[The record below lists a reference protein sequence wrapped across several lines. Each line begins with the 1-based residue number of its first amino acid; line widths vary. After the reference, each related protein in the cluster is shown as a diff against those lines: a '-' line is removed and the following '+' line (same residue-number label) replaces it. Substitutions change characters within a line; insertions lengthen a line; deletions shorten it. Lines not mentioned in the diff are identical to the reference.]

1 MNKLV
6 IFDLDG
12 VLIDSRDMHY
22 DALNRALAKVDE
34 KYVITREEHLSAYDG
49 LPTTRKLELLTEK
62 KGLPV
67 VEYDTIWQDK
77 QTATLDIFS
86 ELKPDYEL
94 MHYFQQL
101 KDRGYSIAVAS
112 NSVRN
117 TVKLVLLRL
126 GLLEFV
132 HYYLSNEDVFRSKP
146 FPEMYWRCMI
156 ACNALPKDTVIFE
169 DSHIGRQGALDS
181 GSHLIA
187 IEDRPDLDQSKI
199 DKVFKILDT
208 KKVTHIP
215 WKSDKMN
222 VLIPMAGAG
231 SRFAQVGYSFPKP
244 LIEVNGKP
252 MIQVVL
258 ENLNIEANYTF
269 VVRKEHYEKYSLQYL
284 LTLIAPNCNIV
295 QVDELTEG
303 SAGTKVLA
311 KEFIDND
318 DPLLL
323 ANSDQFMEWNSN
335 ESLYAF
341 NADGIDG
348 GILTFKATH
357 PKWSYA
363 KVGKDGF
370 VSEVAE
376 KKPISDDATV
386 GVYYWKKGSDYVKY
400 TEQMIEKDIRT
411 NGEFYICPVFNEAIA
426 DGKKIRIKEIERM
439 WGIGT
444 PEDLSYYLEHYK
456 G

>member
-22 DALNRALAKVDE
+22 EALNRALAKVDE
-34 KYVITREEHLSAYDG
+34 KYVITREEHLSVYDG

-101 KDRGYSIAVAS
+101 KEKGYSIAVAS

-132 HYYLSNEDVFRSKP
+132 HYHLSNEDVFRSKP

-187 IEDRPDLDQSKI
+187 IEDRPDLTQSKI
-199 DKVFKILDT
+199 DKVFEIFET

-215 WKSDKMN
+215 WKSEKMN

-303 SAGTKVLA
+303 SACTTMLA
-311 KEFIDND
+311 KEFINND

-363 KVGKDGF
+363 KVGADGF

-376 KKPISDDATV
+376 KKPISEDATV

-444 PEDLSYYLEHYK
+444 PEDLKYFLENYK
-456 G
+456 A

>member
-34 KYVITREEHLSAYDG
+34 KYVITREEHLSVFDG

-101 KDRGYSIAVAS
+101 KEKGYSIAVAS

-132 HYYLSNEDVFRSKP
+132 HYHLSNEDVFRSKP

-187 IEDRPDLDQSKI
+187 IEDRPDLTQSKI
-199 DKVFKILDT
+199 DKVFEIFET

-215 WKSDKMN
+215 WKSEKMN

-258 ENLNIEANYTF
+258 ENLNIEANFTF

-284 LTLIAPNCNIV
+284 LTLIAPGCNIV

-303 SAGTKVLA
+303 SACTTMLA
-311 KEFIDND
+311 KEFINND

-363 KVGKDGF
+363 KVGADGF

-426 DGKKIRIKEIERM
+426 DGKKIRIKNIERM

-444 PEDLSYYLEHYK
+444 PEDLNYFLEHYK

>member
-67 VEYDTIWQDK
+67 VEYDNIWQDK

-101 KDRGYSIAVAS
+101 KDKGYSIAVAS

-208 KKVTHIP
+208 K
-215 WKSDKMN
+215 
-222 VLIPMAGAG
+222 
-231 SRFAQVGYSFPKP
+231 
-244 LIEVNGKP
+244 
-252 MIQVVL
+252 
-258 ENLNIEANYTF
+258 
-269 VVRKEHYEKYSLQYL
+269 
-284 LTLIAPNCNIV
+284 
-295 QVDELTEG
+295 
-303 SAGTKVLA
+303 
-311 KEFIDND
+311 
-318 DPLLL
+318 
-323 ANSDQFMEWNSN
+323 
-335 ESLYAF
+335 
-341 NADGIDG
+341 
-348 GILTFKATH
+348 
-357 PKWSYA
+357 
-363 KVGKDGF
+363 
-370 VSEVAE
+370 
-376 KKPISDDATV
+376 
-386 GVYYWKKGSDYVKY
+386 
-400 TEQMIEKDIRT
+400 
-411 NGEFYICPVFNEAIA
+411 
-426 DGKKIRIKEIERM
+426 
-439 WGIGT
+439 
-444 PEDLSYYLEHYK
+444 
-456 G
+456 